1 MAEIAQ
7 GLVEFFEKRS
17 HTFAVRTGYLT
28 VLFIGLIDY
37 LTGSELSFFILYLI
51 PVSFAAAFAGRNA
64 AFLISI
70 ESALVW
76 LSADLLA
83 GRSYSHPLIP
93 FWNGFVRLTFLL
105 VVAALQSALSREK
118 FFARTDFLTEL
129 VNRRHFFEL
138 SEKEIER
145 ARRYNLPI
153 SLAYI
158 DIDDFKSIN
167 DTLGHDAGDRLLETV
182 GSLMKVKVRAT
193 DIPARLG
200 GDEFAVLLP
209 HTESDAAI
217 SMISKLRSY
226 LTEAVRENRW
236 PVTFSFGVTTFV
248 HPPESM
254 DEMIRKADELMYK
267 AKSEGKDKINH
278 EVYGL

>member
-1 MAEIAQ
+1 MAIAER
-7 GLVEFFEKRS
+7 LVELFKRRS
-17 HTFAVRTGYLT
+17 ERFLIRVNYIT
-28 VLFIGLIDY
+28 VLVIGLMDY

-51 PVSFAAAFAGRNA
+51 PVSLAASFTGRNA

-83 GRSYSHPLIP
+83 GRSYSHAFIP
-93 FWNGFVRLTFLL
+93 IWNGFVRLVFLL
-105 VVAALQSALSREK
+105 LVAALQSALSREK
-118 FFARTDFLTEL
+118 FFARTDSLTGL
-129 VNRRHFFEL
+129 ANRRHFFEL

-153 SLAYI
+153 SLAYV
-158 DIDDFKSIN
+158 DIDDFKAIN

-182 GSLMKVKVRAT
+182 GGIMKVKVRAT

-209 HTESDAAI
+209 HTESDAAM
-217 SMISKLRSY
+217 SVISKLSNY
-226 LTEAVRENRW
+226 LTESVSVKKW
-236 PVTFSFGVTTFV
+236 PVTFSFGVITFV
-248 HPPESM
+248 KPPESM
-254 DEMIRKADELMYK
+254 DEMIKKADELMYK
-267 AKSEGKDKINH
+267 AKNEGKDKIKY